1 MSILLLHARY
11 QFLETI
17 RVPIA
22 ILGTL
27 LFPPL
32 FMLLFVVSNPAVG
45 NHPTAATFA
54 AGQMAFFAI
63 VSAYM
68 FNLGA
73 GVAEDRARPWQSY
86 VRTLPAGPVN
96 ELGGRLLNAV
106 ALALLSLI
114 PVTLVAALL
123 TEAHAS
129 VGQLAG
135 ALVALVLGGLP
146 LLLLGLAVG
155 YALPLKAAVPVV
167 QLLLFPMA
175 FAGGLFLPPRMFP
188 AWLDALS
195 QALPTRAGRDLVVG
209 TLTGAPTAATS
220 VLVVLG
226 WTLVCA
232 GAAVFAYRRDEG
244 RRFR

>member
-1 MSILLLHARY
+1 MSVLLLHARY

-32 FMLLFVVSNPAVG
+32 FMLLFVVSNPVVG
-45 NHPTAATFA
+45 GHPEAATLA
-54 AGQMAFFAI
+54 AGQMAFFAT

-106 ALALLSLI
+106 GLALLSLI
-114 PVTLVAALL
+114 PVALVAALL
-123 TEAHAS
+123 TEAHAT

-135 ALVALVLGGLP
+135 ALVALVLSGLP
-146 LLLLGLAVG
+146 LLLLGMAVG

-175 FAGGLFLPPRMFP
+175 FAGGLFLPPFLFP
-188 AWLDALS
+188 GWLDVLS
-195 QALPTRAGRDLVVG
+195 QVLPTRAGRDLVVG
-209 TLTGAPTAATS
+209 ALTGTPAGTTA
-220 VLVVLG
+220 VLVVTG
-226 WTLVCA
+226 WTLVF
-232 GAAVFAYRRDEG
+232 GVAAVLAYRRDEG